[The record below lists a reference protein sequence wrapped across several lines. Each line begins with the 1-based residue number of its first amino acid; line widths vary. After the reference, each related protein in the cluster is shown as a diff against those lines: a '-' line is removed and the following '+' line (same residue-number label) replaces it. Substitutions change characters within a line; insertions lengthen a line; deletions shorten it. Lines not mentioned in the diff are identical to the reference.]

1 MRFSDEFLQEVMMR
15 NDIVDIIGQSI
26 KLQSAGVGKFKAL
39 CPFHRDT
46 KTPSLS
52 ISADKQLFHCFGCGK
67 GGTVIQFVMEQDGLD
82 FSEAVKYLA
91 EKANMDI
98 PEDRGQGLEVRNDI
112 KKILYGVNLEAA
124 KYFKDELKKSKKA
137 QEYASERG
145 LSEQII
151 KRFGIGY
158 APNNLQILDI
168 LKEKGY
174 TEEQINLAGITGTS
188 EDGDIYLR
196 FRDRLMFPII
206 DLRKNV
212 IAFGGR
218 AFGEAQPKYLN
229 TSQTPIFNKSYNLF
243 ALNFAKNS
251 NKPYLLLAEGYM
263 DVISLHAAGF
273 DMAVATLGTAL
284 TEQQCRL
291 IRRYR
296 SEVVICYDSDEAGQ
310 KATARAI
317 DLLGAEGIKAKVLV
331 QNDCKDPDEY
341 IKKYGGGA
349 FGDLVEKAPIAI
361 EHIYEDISKRFD
373 LGTSEGK
380 IGFARAMA
388 GELAKID
395 SEIER
400 EIYGRKVSEEAG
412 VGYEAIVSE
421 MTKARKRT
429 TNNEQRTTVG
439 ENAKAF
445 SMNLKSNAERELI
458 ALMMQDKN
466 ALDIAKKNLKEN
478 DFEGELWRRLAEAMF
493 EGKTAEE
500 IKSSSDF
507 AENMNEIAEM
517 CLGDNN
523 IQDIK
528 LAAMELVRKVK
539 TNSKKRRL
547 DEAARE
553 NNIEEIQKIM
563 QEES

>member
-1 MRFSDEFLQEVMMR
+1 MRFSDDFLQEVMIR

-26 KLQSAGVGKFKAL
+26 KLQSAGAGKFKAL

-82 FSEAVKYLA
+82 FQEAVKYLA
-91 EKANMDI
+91 EKANMELPSD
-98 PEDRGQGLEVRNDI
+98 DRGQMAEVRNDI
-112 KKILYGVNLEAA
+112 KKILYNINLEVA
-124 KYFKDELKKSKKA
+124 KYFRDELPKSKKA
-137 QEYASERG
+137 MEYAKERG
-145 LSEQII
+145 LSKDII
-151 KRFGIGY
+151 KRFGVGY
-158 APNNLQILDI
+158 SPNNLQILDI
-168 LKEKGY
+168 LKGKGY

-188 EDGDIYLR
+188 ENGDTYLR

-218 AFGEAQPKYLN
+218 AFGEASAKYLN

-251 NKPYLLLAEGYM
+251 KQPYLILCEGYM

-284 TEQQCRL
+284 TEQQCKL

-296 SEVVICYDSDEAGQ
+296 SEVVLCYDSDEAGQ

-317 DLLGAEGIKAKVLV
+317 DLLGAEGIKARVLV

-349 FGDLVEKAPIAI
+349 YGDLVEKAPIAI
-361 EHIYEDISKRFD
+361 EHIYEDISKRFN

-400 EIYGRKVSEEAG
+400 EVYARKVSEEAG
-412 VGYEAIVSE
+412 VNFESVWAETS
-421 MTKARKRT
+421 KAKKRT
-429 TNNEQRTTVG
+429 LIGAPRATVPHAQEIPTSVG
-439 ENAKAF
+439 IRG
-445 SMNLKSNAERELI
+445 AEKELV

-466 ALDIAKKNLKEN
+466 ALDIANKNLKAS
-478 DFEGELWRRLAEAMF
+478 DFEGELWQKLAEALF

-507 AENMNEIAEM
+507 AENMGEIAEM

-539 TNSKKRRL
+539 QASKKRRL
-547 DEAARE
+547 DEAAKQGDLE
-553 NNIEEIQKIM
+553 LVQKIM
-563 QEES
+563 QE